1 VKPRIVIC
9 ATQVP
14 FAYGGAEM
22 LVDSLRDELKA
33 RGFEVDVVA
42 IPFHWPSR
50 VELLKGSLAWRLV
63 NLEEAAGKRI
73 NLVIATRFPSYLVKH
88 PNKVVWLIH
97 QLRQA
102 YDLLGTPYSD
112 FTDRQPRDA
121 KVLEMIRTMDR
132 RTLSEARSVYTIS
145 GNVADRLRRNNG
157 VEAEVLYPPPK
168 LDALYHS
175 GPSGDFIFTLGR
187 LDPMKRF
194 DLLVRAMKHTE
205 TPVRCRIA
213 GTGPEREALSDL
225 IGRLG
230 LEEKV
235 ELLGWVEDG
244 DVVEHYANCLGV
256 YYAPF
261 DEDYGYVTVEAYKA
275 GKPVITTVDA
285 GGVLEFVEDDR
296 NGYVCQPDS
305 PREIGARIDA
315 LYRDREKARTMGL
328 AGQAKVREIT
338 WDRVIEKL
346 TGTSPQP
353 PESERAD
360 SER

>member
-1 VKPRIVIC
+1 MKPRIVIC

-14 FAYGGAEM
+14 FSYGGAEM
-22 LVDSLRDELKA
+22 LVDSLRDELKD
-33 RGFEVDVVA
+33 RDFEVDVAA
-42 IPFHWPSR
+42 IPFHWPTR

-63 NLEEAAGKRI
+63 NLEEAGGKRI
-73 NLVIATRFPSYLVKH
+73 DRVIATRFPSYLVKH

-102 YDLLGTPYSD
+102 YDLLGTRYSD

-121 KVLEMIRTMDR
+121 KVLEMIRAMDR
-132 RTLSEARSVYTIS
+132 RTLSEARAVYTIS
-145 GNVADRLRRNNG
+145 GNVADRLRRNNQ

-168 LDALYHS
+168 LDPLYHS
-175 GPSGDFIFTLGR
+175 GPSGDYIFTVGR
-187 LDPMKRF
+187 LDPLKRF

-213 GTGPEREALSDL
+213 GTGPERDELIDL
-225 IGRLG
+225 IARLG
-230 LEEKV
+230 LQEKV
-235 ELLGWVEDG
+235 ELLGWVEDR

-256 YYAPF
+256 YYAPY

-275 GKPVITTVDA
+275 AKPVITTADA
-285 GGVLEFVEDDR
+285 GGVLEFVEDGR
-296 NGYVCQPDS
+296 NGFVCPPDS

-315 LYRDREKARTMGL
+315 LYRDHEKARAMGL

-338 WDRVIEKL
+338 WDRVIERL
-346 TGTSPQP
+346 TGP
-353 PESERAD
+353 R
-360 SER
+360 

>member
-22 LVDSLRDELKA
+22 LVDSLKDELKA
-33 RGFEVDVVA
+33 RGFEVDVAA
-42 IPFHWPSR
+42 IPFHWPTR

-63 NLEEAAGKRI
+63 NLDEAGGQRI
-73 NLVIATRFPSYLVKH
+73 DLVIATRFPSYLIKH

-102 YDLLGTPYSD
+102 YDLLGTRYSD

-121 KVLEMIRTMDR
+121 KVLEMIRAMDR
-132 RTLSEARSVYTIS
+132 RTLAEARAVYTIS
-145 GNVADRLRRNNG
+145 GNVAERLRRNNG

-168 LDALYHS
+168 LAPLVHA
-175 GPSGDFIFTLGR
+175 GPSGEYIFTVGR
-187 LDPMKRF
+187 LDPLKRF
-194 DLLVRAMKHTE
+194 DLLIRAMKHTA

-213 GTGPEREALSDL
+213 GTGPERDALTDL
-225 IGRLG
+225 ISRLG
-230 LEEKV
+230 LQQKV
-235 ELLGWVEDG
+235 ELLGWVEDR

-256 YYAPF
+256 FYAPY

-275 GKPVITTVDA
+275 AKPVITTTDA
-285 GGVLEFVEDDR
+285 GGVLEFVEDGR
-296 NGYVCQPDS
+296 NGYVCPPDS

-315 LYRDREKARTMGL
+315 LYRDREKARAMGL

-346 TGTSPQP
+346 TGISG
-353 PESERAD
+353 
-360 SER
+360 